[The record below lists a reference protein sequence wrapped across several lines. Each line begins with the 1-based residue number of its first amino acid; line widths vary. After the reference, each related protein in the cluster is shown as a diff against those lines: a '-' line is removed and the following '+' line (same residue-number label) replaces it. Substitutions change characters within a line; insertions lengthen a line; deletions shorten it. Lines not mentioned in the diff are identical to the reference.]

1 MERYALEQLIGD
13 ITRQAARQAAREV
26 GNALPMRQQVDGY
39 WGNVHHGGDDVGFP
53 QRDCDPFFWRWNGE
67 SGTVTIG
74 NLIFYKVDGTWAI
87 AADTAFG
94 LSQGAN
100 YVYAVYSHPAGTL
113 SVKAG
118 TTEEEALTSED
129 DRTAGNQKVMLY
141 KFTRTNKALK
151 CDLDRIHH
159 SAIGTNF
166 W

>member
-1 MERYALEQLIGD
+1 MERFALEQLIGD
-13 ITRQAARQAAREV
+13 ITRQATREAV
-26 GNALPMRQQVDGY
+26 AESGNALSRRQQVDGY
-39 WGNVHHGGDDVGFP
+39 WGNARGDSDVGFP

-74 NLIFYKVDGTWAI
+74 NLIFYKVDGTWAT
-87 AADTAFG
+87 ATDTAFE

-100 YVYAVYSHPAGTL
+100 YVYAVYSHPDGTL
-113 SVKAG
+113 SVKAS
-118 TTEEEALTSED
+118 TTEEEAFTSED

-141 KFTRTNKALK
+141 KFTRTNKFLR

-159 SAIGTNF
+159 SAVGTNF